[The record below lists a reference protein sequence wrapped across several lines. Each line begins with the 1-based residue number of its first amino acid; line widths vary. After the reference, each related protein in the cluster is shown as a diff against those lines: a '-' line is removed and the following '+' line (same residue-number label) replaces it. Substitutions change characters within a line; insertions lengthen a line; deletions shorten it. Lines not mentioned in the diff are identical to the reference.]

1 MSSEIAS
8 IATCL
13 PNYDVAEELGRGGF
27 GVVYGGRHRRLDRLV
42 AIKELPVLLFD
53 NPVSRA
59 RFVTEARVLASLDH
73 PHIVP
78 VYDFVE
84 QGDRCLLVMEFLGG
98 GTVWDWFQEHGI
110 SVEQACAIAA
120 VTAAALQHAHEHGV
134 LHRDIKPENLL
145 LSESR
150 QIKLTDFGIAKVVGG
165 NDTLVTSDGVIG
177 TPVYMAPEQAKGDDL
192 TPAVDVYA
200 AGVMLYE
207 LLSGRL
213 PYSDEGGGLAIL
225 YRHVY
230 EDAEPLIAVSPDI
243 PAPLNEVVMR
253 ALERSPSG
261 RYGSAQEFGVAVGEA
276 ASACFGTG
284 WFTKTGVPVM
294 SPGAIQTSLETSQPP
309 WRLQTASPARQP
321 ETIRVE
327 GLSGEAARPT
337 ERDEADEQRSAAVG
351 GTVIRPQAADHAAG
365 GGVVGAEDP
374 PVPVQQLLDVP
385 RFPRMATLIAVAAA
399 VLVVLAAFLGW
410 GSSVS
415 HSGSLPPRAV
425 VAVAGHKLTDAGK
438 VKVDIDEDLPVTVT
452 GVPNARGAR
461 LELSVLGAS
470 LASGSGPLTPAFGGF
485 VGRIRLTS
493 VLASPRYM
501 VPGPVL
507 ATLDLTAPQGGL
519 IGSQQFTMAPNGL
532 GFLTL
537 PGIVV
542 IVLILFVG
550 AYLESLLRPLRKLGR
565 WRLSSGIGLG
575 LIGALGG
582 VTIVGLAWVLG
593 SSTPTIASLIICGLL
608 GAAGA
613 VALGLAVAR
622 IGLRSRV
629 RKIARAQG
637 VGIAAGGSRLEPTF
651 R

>member
-1 MSSEIAS
+1 MSADANS

-13 PNYDVAEELGRGGF
+13 PNYAVGNELGRGGF

-84 QGDRCLLVMEFLGG
+84 QGDRCLLVMEYLGG

-145 LSESR
+145 LSETR

-177 TPVYMAPEQAKGDDL
+177 TPVYMAPEQAQGGEL

-225 YRHVY
+225 YRHVH
-230 EDAEPLIAVSPDI
+230 EDPEPLNAVSPGI
-243 PAPLNEVVMR
+243 PATLNDVVMR

-261 RYGSAQEFGVAVGEA
+261 RYSSAEEFGVAVGEA
-276 ASACFGTG
+276 ASASFGTG
-284 WFTKTGVPVM
+284 WFARTGVPVM
-294 SPGAIQTSLETSQPP
+294 SAGVIQNSLE
-309 WRLQTASPARQP
+309 ASPLPSQRLADAAERQP
-321 ETIRVE
+321 QTVRVD
-327 GLSGEAARPT
+327 GLSGG
-337 ERDEADEQRSAAVG
+337 SATSVEVG
-351 GTVIRPQAADHAAG
+351 GQEGSAKAGSQVVRPQAADHDAG
-365 GGVVGAEDP
+365 GGVVVAEEP
-374 PVPVQQLLDVP
+374 PIPVQQVLDLPTSP
-385 RFPRMATLIAVAAA
+385 RIAALVAVAAA
-399 VLVVLAAFLGW
+399 VLILLTAFLGW
-410 GSSVS
+410 GSSKP
-415 HSGSLPPRAV
+415 HNGSLPASATIV
-425 VAVAGHKLTDAGK
+425 VAGHKVSAGSSL
-438 VKVDIDEDLPVTVT
+438 KVDVSKDLPVAVT
-452 GVPNARGAR
+452 GVPDARDVR
-461 LELSVLGAS
+461 LELSVLGAR
-470 LASGSGPLTPAFGGF
+470 LASGTGPLTPAFGGLL
-485 VGRIRLTS
+485 GRVRLTS

-501 VPGPVL
+501 IPGPVE
-507 ATLDLTAPQGGL
+507 ATLDLTAATGTSV
-519 IGSQQFTMAPNGL
+519 GSQQFTMAPQGL

-550 AYLESLLRPLRKLGR
+550 AYFESLLRPLRKLGR
-565 WRLSSGIGLG
+565 WKVSSGVGLA

-582 VTIVGLAWVLG
+582 VTVVGLAWVLG
-593 SSTPTIASLIICGLL
+593 SATPTALSLIICGLL
-608 GAAGA
+608 GVVGG

-622 IGLRSRV
+622 FGLRSRV

-637 VGIAAGGSRLEPTF
+637 VGTATRGSRPVATY

>member
-1 MSSEIAS
+1 MSADANG

-13 PNYDVAEELGRGGF
+13 PNYAVGNELGRGGF

-78 VYDFVE
+78 IYDFVE
-84 QGDRCLLVMEFLGG
+84 QGDRCLLVMEYLGG

-145 LSESR
+145 LSETR

-177 TPVYMAPEQAKGDDL
+177 TPVYMAPEQAQGGEL

-225 YRHVY
+225 YRHVH
-230 EDAEPLIAVSPDI
+230 EDPEPLNAVSPEI

-261 RYGSAQEFGVAVGEA
+261 RYGSAEEFGVAVGEA
-276 ASACFGTG
+276 ASASFGTG
-284 WFTKTGVPVM
+284 WFARTGVPVM
-294 SPGAIQTSLETSQPP
+294 STGVIQNSLEASQLPSQ
-309 WRLQTASPARQP
+309 RLADAGERQP
-321 ETIRVE
+321 QTVRVE
-327 GLSGEAARPT
+327 GLSGGPASPVDADRQQGSVEAG
-337 ERDEADEQRSAAVG
+337 SHV
-351 GTVIRPQAADHAAG
+351 VRPQAADHDAG
-365 GGVVGAEDP
+365 GGVVVAEEP
-374 PVPVQQLLDVP
+374 PVPVQQVLDLP
-385 RFPRMATLIAVAAA
+385 TFPRIAALVAVAAA
-399 VLVVLAAFLGW
+399 VLIVLTAFLGW
-410 GSSVS
+410 GSSKP
-415 HSGSLPPRAV
+415 HNGSLPASATIV
-425 VAVAGHKLTDAGK
+425 VAGHNVSAGSS
-438 VKVDIDEDLPVTVT
+438 VKVDVSKDLPVAVT
-452 GVPNARGAR
+452 GVQDARDVR
-461 LELSVLGAS
+461 LELSVLGAR
-470 LASGSGPLTPAFGGF
+470 LASGTAPLTPAFGGLL
-485 VGRIRLTS
+485 GRVRLTS

-501 VPGPVL
+501 IPGPVE
-507 ATLDLTAPQGGL
+507 ATLDLTAATGTSV
-519 IGSQQFTMAPNGL
+519 GSQQFTMAPQGL

-550 AYLESLLRPLRKLGR
+550 AYFESLLRPLRKLGR
-565 WRLSSGIGLG
+565 WKLSSGVGLA
-575 LIGALGG
+575 LLGALGG

-593 SSTPTIASLIICGLL
+593 LTTPTAVSLIICGLL
-608 GAAGA
+608 GVVGA

-622 IGLRSRV
+622 FGLRSRV

-637 VGIAAGGSRLEPTF
+637 VGTAAGGSRPVATY